1 MRMYYVRYHLS
12 EYKCGRAVSRLEA
25 EKKKCHSSFPSNE
38 WVKNITSWRQAASK
52 EGGNSPKKHTDGRGR
67 NNTLQDDAYVSLITK
82 KANASASGAGTKSV
96 RVLKGTRKTEVD
108 QAFRSVDAKG
118 AKERERVRAYNSCS
132 RTPWL
137 RTYNKWTN
145 QRLSWKGPL

>member
-1 MRMYYVRYHLS
+1 MYYVRYHLS
-12 EYKCGRAVSRLEA
+12 EYKCGRAVSLLEA

-52 EGGNSPKKHTDGRGR
+52 EVTLTQQNETVAGQGRK
-67 NNTLQDDAYVSLITK
+67 VSHPNQLE
-82 KANASASGAGTKSV
+82 AGTKSV

-118 AKERERVRAYNSCS
+118 AKERERVRAYELLQSDTMAPYVQQVDEPTS
-132 RTPWL
+132 FVE
-137 RTYNKWTN
+137 
-145 QRLSWKGPL
+145 GPPPVST